1 MVVEVVEEQVGVAG
15 ALVVGDPAAARVVLV
30 GVAQDRCSHEWI
42 GSHVVETKILHQP
55 VNKVVN
61 QSNKTNRYRLIDSGF
76 QIFKEIYVSKIHA
89 VHVVVHNTHNRT

>member
-55 VNKVVN
+55 VNNVENK
-61 QSNKTNRYRLIDSGF
+61 SNNTNRYRLMDLGF
-76 QIFKEIYVSKIHA
+76 NFLSMQSKHD
-89 VHVVVHNTHNRT
+89 VVVPNTHNGT